1 VIDTFTLSSQLRN
14 FGRHAAEPTVSPSC
28 RCVVSRVSGALLIV
42 PGVSC
47 LFSRV
52 SCLRYSNF
60 NNKTFEMHM
69 LFTDALHREYY
80 ICTRQSNE

>member
-1 VIDTFTLSSQLRN
+1 MKETKSVRRSQVC
-14 FGRHAAEPTVSPSC
+14 HVSPSC

-42 PGVSC
+42 PLVFRVC
-47 LFSRV
+47 LV
-52 SCLRYSNF
+52 PCLRYSNF

-80 ICTRQSNE
+80 ICTLNRMNDDV